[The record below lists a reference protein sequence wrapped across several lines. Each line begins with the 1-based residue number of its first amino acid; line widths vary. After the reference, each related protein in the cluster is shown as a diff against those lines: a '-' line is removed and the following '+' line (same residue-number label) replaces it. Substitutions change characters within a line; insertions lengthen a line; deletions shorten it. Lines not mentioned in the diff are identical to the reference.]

1 MATAHP
7 QLNLNP
13 PLQPQLTKPPVPV
26 PLKFGIYGG
35 QGAGKTVTAALA
47 AAALSAQFYNKA
59 PVFVVDPDLAWQFP
73 KRRIF
78 DVEGIELIQKPY
90 RSFKQMR
97 DSIFEAEKLGACC
110 WIVDPLTL
118 IWNELLDT
126 FRGNKSFIPIDS
138 WGQIRQLWNT
148 YIGLFLNSPMNCFA
162 LGRLGNDFEE
172 QDETQSNGDVKT
184 KLVKVGT
191 KFKAGGGE
199 SFGYEPHLLLEMSLE
214 RKAKKIRGQEKPGE
228 GRMVHR
234 ADVLKDRTWQLNG
247 HVLRWSDKSSYE
259 KGGFGQVWGSLRP
272 HFAEVQATMARPV
285 IIPGS
290 SEGLLNH
297 SDQSEYYAARE
308 RKSAISAEIKA
319 CLDLSFGGRA
329 KDDLQVRLAV
339 SEMIFGVKT
348 KEAADTLRVAD
359 LERGLRIL
367 HTYENIPNKNLNSS
381 KEILEQIVGCIQEY
395 DRGEC
400 EMELPF

>member
-1 MATAHP
+1 MATQP
-7 QLNLNP
+7 NLP
-13 PLQPQLTKPPVPV
+13 IASPQPQPLATKSVPV
-26 PLKFGIYGG
+26 PIKLGMYGG
-35 QGAGKTVTAALA
+35 QGSGKTVTAALL

-59 PVFVVDPDLAWQFP
+59 PVYVVDPDLAWQFP

-118 IWNELLDT
+118 VWNELLDT
-126 FRGNKSFIPIDS
+126 FRGEKSFIPIDS
-138 WGQIRQLWNT
+138 WGQIRQVWNA
-148 YIGLFLNSPMNCFA
+148 YIGLFLNSSMNCFA

-172 QDETQSNGDVKT
+172 QQEKQSNGDIKT

-214 RKAKKIRGQEKPGE
+214 RKAKTVKGQEHQGE

-234 ADVLKDRTWQLNG
+234 ADVLKDRTWMLNG
-247 HVLRWSDKSSYE
+247 AVLRWSDKSGYE
-259 KGGFGQVWGSLRP
+259 KGAYRQVWNSIKP
-272 HFAEVQATMARPV
+272 HFDEVQATMARV
-285 IIPGS
+285 QILPGNS
-290 SEGLLNH
+290 ATLVNQSGESEW
-297 SDQSEYYAARE
+297 YAARQ
-308 RKSAISAEIKA
+308 RKAALSAEIKA
-319 CLDLSFGGRA
+319 VLDLYFGGRA
-329 KDDLQVRLAV
+329 KEDIQMRIAANNA
-339 SEMIFGVKT
+339 IFGVWS
-348 KEAADTLRVAD
+348 KEGMDQLPLEQ

-367 HTYENIPNKNLNSS
+367 QTFHTYPDKTDKNFAE
-381 KEILEQIVGCIQEY
+381 KITMAIQEY
-395 DRGEC
+395 DSGEAELQ
-400 EMELPF
+400 EMPF